1 MQTAASRAVTFVDG
15 FSKEDFL
22 ADQKTQFAVN
32 MCLHVIGEVA
42 GRIVDRQPQFAAAHP
57 EIQFEQMRGMRNRI
71 AHGYFQINLNVVWET
86 VKHDLPGLLQKI
98 DKLDIRTG

>member
-1 MQTAASRAVTFVDG
+1 MGSQKKTFWLTKKRNLQL
-15 FSKEDFL
+15 S
-22 ADQKTQFAVN
+22 

-86 VKHDLPGLLQKI
+86 VKHNLPGLLQKI